1 MAEVTSEML
10 YEDLLKLDARA
21 AQAEAA
27 LNDLVSFMKDMNKE
41 LTDGQVKTEE
51 LKRKIF
57 KNRVDAEGALIG

>member
-27 LNDLVSFMKDMNKE
+27 LNDLVSSMKDMNKE

>member
-27 LNDLVSFMKDMNKE
+27 LNDLVSSMKDMNKE

-57 KNRVDAEGALIG
+57 KNRVEAEGALIG